1 MAQYPS
7 QSDNVAMTDQIRRLP
22 KIFDSVRSR
31 VLLGCILLMSF
42 SGLVSTIFIRELL
55 YVHLEDRIEKEL
67 QRVSGEFV
75 NHTQSK
81 KLEIG
86 QSAPKTP
93 VALFESFI
101 GREVIKEK
109 YYLLIVDGRIYQT
122 SNRRLTDNFHL
133 DPARLDRL
141 SKLTTSESE
150 EIEIGPNSIIYCN
163 AIALDLPTGQKGV
176 FVALFDATGE
186 CEEIT
191 QAMAIIIGV
200 TLAVLLISSI
210 AALIDTK
217 RILQP
222 LQLLTNT
229 ARSISNTDL
238 SERIPVRGRNEIA
251 ELTITFNEMLD
262 RLQTTFNNQK
272 EFFNHAG
279 HELRTPLTIIRVN
292 LEMMGTDPLEQ
303 QQTIALV
310 TDELDRMSRYV
321 NDMILLA
328 KSEQPDF
335 LILETVSLSD
345 LTEEIYTKAT
355 ALGKRHW
362 QLQSVGTGHIVCD
375 RHRIT
380 QVVMNLAQNATQQT
394 KIGDRIVIGSTMK
407 NGSARFWVRD
417 YGAGIDP
424 RVHEIIFDRFIRCPD
439 ARRRFE
445 GMGLGLAIVK
455 SIVEAHGG
463 RIKLASEM
471 NRGSKFTVV
480 IPIDPPREIPQ
491 ASA

>member
-1 MAQYPS
+1 M
-7 QSDNVAMTDQIRRLP
+7 SDRARKLP
-22 KIFDSVRSR
+22 QVFNSVRSR

-42 SGLVSTIFIRELL
+42 SGLVSTIFIRQLL
-55 YVHLEDRIEKEL
+55 YVHLEERIEKDL
-67 QRVSGEFV
+67 QRVLGEFTK
-75 NHTQSK
+75 HTLPK
-81 KLEIG
+81 NLEIG
-86 QSAPKTP
+86 HSGSKSPA
-93 VALFESFI
+93 ALFESFVE
-101 GREVIKEK
+101 REVIGEK
-109 YYLLIVDGRIYQT
+109 YYLLIVNGRIYQT
-122 SNRRLTDNFHL
+122 SNRRLTNNFRL

-150 EIEIGPNSIIYCN
+150 EIEIGPGSIIYCQ

-191 QAMAIIIGV
+191 QAMTIIIGV
-200 TLAVLLISSI
+200 TFGVLVISSI

-222 LQLLTNT
+222 LQRLTNT
-229 ARSISNTDL
+229 ARLISHTDL
-238 SERIPVRGRNEIA
+238 TERIPVSGRNEIA

-292 LEMMGTDPLEQ
+292 LEMMGKDPLEQ

-335 LILETVSLSD
+335 LILETVNLSD
-345 LTEEIYTKAT
+345 LTEEIYKKAT
-355 ALGKRHW
+355 ALGERNWK
-362 QLQSVGTGHIVCD
+362 LDNVGQGRIVCD
-375 RHRIT
+375 RHRLT
-380 QVVMNLAQNATQQT
+380 QVIMNLAQNATQQT
-394 KIGDRIVIGSTMK
+394 TAGDRIVIGSVMK
-407 NGSARFWVRD
+407 NGTARFWVRD

-445 GMGLGLAIVK
+445 GMAIVK
-455 SIVEAHGG
+455 SIIEAHGG

-471 NRGSKFTVV
+471 NRGSKFTVF
-480 IPIDPPREIPQ
+480 IPIDPPQEILQ